1 MQRKCSR
8 CGEKYTLV
16 KDEKYCPNCMEVM
29 TPPMLKVKQDLKT
42 TECEG
47 CGIKFSV
54 PASRPGRPPKYCPEC
69 AAKHAKKSKGEK
81 LNKISHEL
89 QKEEVA
95 KQEIIATI
103 TKHMEAKPATSKA
116 TIKEEKV
123 VTPAKVSNIEHD
135 AVNHPTHY
143 TRGNIEVIDFIEDQ
157 QLPYHLGNVVK
168 YVARAGFKGDKVE
181 DLKKAQWYLNRYIR
195 TLEKGVSN

>member
-103 TKHMEAKPATSKA
+103 TKHMGAKPATSKA

-123 VTPAKVSNIEHD
+123 VAPAKISNIEHD